1 MLMFR
6 RHIKTSLVTNIGT
19 WGVQKKLHFFAMEIN
34 SSKGSYFSLHHIA
47 TCHSKIFWATWLA
60 NYQLRLLSLMECV
73 KYTRHLVEDASGILN
88 TYKMARSMY
97 VLDLSLLRRWTMELR
112 VWIPGRMV
120 STLTFLLFK
129 LECDALIIIISSLL
143 DKSRIL

>member
-1 MLMFR
+1 
-6 RHIKTSLVTNIGT
+6 
-19 WGVQKKLHFFAMEIN
+19 
-34 SSKGSYFSLHHIA
+34 
-47 TCHSKIFWATWLA
+47 
-60 NYQLRLLSLMECV
+60 
-73 KYTRHLVEDASGILN
+73 
-88 TYKMARSMY
+88 
-97 VLDLSLLRRWTMELR
+97 MELR